1 MFGRISFGRSSGGSS
16 SSNSGGSGVSA
27 GGGREITIRCGRGS
41 YETRN
46 HYWSEKAQACVDIYA
61 SSASKYPSGTG
72 SSGREGRGDGGSGSY
87 LSGTGGIGSGG
98 SGSTFRTTQES
109 SKPMIKYISLALGAP
124 QKSLDSICKIQ
135 VNGTEYHAI
144 DYGAKSRLGIMKYGT
159 ISYSNLLLE
168 NTLGKIS
175 WRPDFHKIKFISLK
189 GCSLL
194 DADLLYFNDN
204 LVNRGYLP
212 NLLELDLSENYNLSS
227 AGILHLLKTP
237 KCIINL
243 NLGSNNIDQYGLI
256 YIASALTQGTLP
268 SLNSLNLSS
277 NTITDGGLAYLL
289 ENAVVPSL
297 KTLDLSGNQ
306 ITNLGLA
313 YFYRLNSFKTAKYL
327 VNLNLSGNNIDDW
340 GAKYIEE
347 GFMHNKLP
355 HLNSLTLAN
364 NNITDTGAKYL
375 ADSLQKGEMSK
386 LKTLH
391 LEGNKLSPAGESYLA
406 VAVNKAPN
414 DTLGVIVEKHTS
426 SAGVWNFIK
435 KAFNYYAQEHYKKA
449 QANDKAALAIY
460 GQDDWAHCKKLVA
473 DASQEMSTGF
483 VKYSSYMLAKQA
495 LQKGSL
501 PVKTCAVGGVFIFSA
516 GEAALNVNV
525 ENLVYCLTA
534 INKEIENIIKPNGD
548 ISYFSPELIGNNGE
562 VDDGF

>member
-1 MFGRISFGRSSGGSS
+1 MFGRISFGRSSGGSSS

-27 GGGREITIRCGRGS
+27 GGGREIWIRCGRGS

-72 SSGREGRGDGGSGSY
+72 SSSREGRGDGGSGSY
-87 LSGTGGIGSGG
+87 LSGTGGIGNGG

-168 NTLGKIS
+168 NTLGKIG

-355 HLNSLTLAN
+355 HLNSLSLAN

-375 ADSLQKGEMSK
+375 ADSLQKGKMSK

-391 LEGNKLSPAGESYLA
+391 LEGNKFSPDGEGYLVKGMKVAPNNDLKITFVEAGTRLLGKTEAIWKTATKFSLNKFLEHAEKRGIDTSHIATNKSTLDYILDISKITGKLVFGVAKCSSVLLEILSFDTTAPSIAKGITLDMYGTKAMKKVDLRVCVTMEIHESIVSSEGVDLA
-406 VAVNKAPN
+406 VKAI
-414 DTLGVIVEKHTS
+414 DLLG
-426 SAGVWNFIK
+426 
-435 KAFNYYAQEHYKKA
+435 
-449 QANDKAALAIY
+449 
-460 GQDDWAHCKKLVA
+460 DD
-473 DASQEMSTGF
+473 
-483 VKYSSYMLAKQA
+483 
-495 LQKGSL
+495 
-501 PVKTCAVGGVFIFSA
+501 
-516 GEAALNVNV
+516 
-525 ENLVYCLTA
+525 
-534 INKEIENIIKPNGD
+534 
-548 ISYFSPELIGNNGE
+548 
-562 VDDGF
+562 

>member
-1 MFGRISFGRSSGGSS
+1 MLP
-16 SSNSGGSGVSA
+16 V
-27 GGGREITIRCGRGS
+27 
-41 YETRN
+41 
-46 HYWSEKAQACVDIYA
+46 H
-61 SSASKYPSGTG
+61 SKYPSGTG
-72 SSGREGRGDGGSGSY
+72 SSSREGRGDGGSGSY
-87 LSGTGGIGSGG
+87 LSGTGGIGNGG

-144 DYGAKSRLGIMKYGT
+144 DYGAKSRLGIMQYGT

-168 NTLGKIS
+168 NTLEKIS

-194 DADLLYFNDN
+194 DADLLYFNDRF
-204 LVNRGYLP
+204 VNRGYLP

-391 LEGNKLSPAGESYLA
+391 LEGNKFSPDGEGYL
-406 VAVNKAPN
+406 VKAMQDPVVKHMVVITQKL
-414 DTLGVIVEKHTS
+414 DTNFKFIFGSKEEKIAIYKDILQRGAEKGIKTDAIVVDTSVLGKVKNTIDQAIVVIQGGWGFAKCNWNPEDLVS
-426 SAGVWNFIK
+426 S
-435 KAFNYYAQEHYKKA
+435 YAQ
-449 QANDKAALAIY
+449 
-460 GQDDWAHCKKLVA
+460 G
-473 DASQEMSTGF
+473 
-483 VKYSSYMLAKQA
+483 
-495 LQKGSL
+495 
-501 PVKTCAVGGVFIFSA
+501 
-516 GEAALNVNV
+516 
-525 ENLVYCLTA
+525 
-534 INKEIENIIKPNGD
+534 
-548 ISYFSPELIGNNGE
+548 ELIAKLPKTMGKFVAKGFNAEQIVSCYLGATDDIWSSGTGLQVVKHELCVMGE
-562 VDDGF
+562 LEFCNEW

>member
-72 SSGREGRGDGGSGSY
+72 SSSGEGRGDGGSGSY

-355 HLNSLTLAN
+355 HLNSLSLAN

-375 ADSLQKGEMSK
+375 ADSLQKGKMSK

-391 LEGNKLSPAGESYLA
+391 LEGNKFSPDGEGYLVKGMKVAPNNDLKITFVEAGTRLLGKTEAIWKTATKFSLNKFLEHAEKRGIDTSHIATNKSTLDYILDISKITGKLVFGVAKCSSVLLEILSFDTTAPSIAKGITLDMYGTKAMKKVDLRVCVTMEIHESIVSSEGVDLA
-406 VAVNKAPN
+406 VKAI
-414 DTLGVIVEKHTS
+414 DLLG
-426 SAGVWNFIK
+426 
-435 KAFNYYAQEHYKKA
+435 
-449 QANDKAALAIY
+449 
-460 GQDDWAHCKKLVA
+460 DD
-473 DASQEMSTGF
+473 
-483 VKYSSYMLAKQA
+483 
-495 LQKGSL
+495 
-501 PVKTCAVGGVFIFSA
+501 
-516 GEAALNVNV
+516 
-525 ENLVYCLTA
+525 
-534 INKEIENIIKPNGD
+534 
-548 ISYFSPELIGNNGE
+548 
-562 VDDGF
+562 